1 MTVVLVPEVANM
13 CVHLCVCL
21 YVCVRVCVHPASLH
35 SKISYAM
42 KLSFTFRLGKTALLP
57 KNHDIQV
64 YQLFGLEPFPQ
75 SIYIWHP
82 FDKTEPPC
90 EKTDIKQ
97 NNDYNV
103 AIRMCGTRVDCMIF
117 IPVYKDYKSED
128 KWFET
133 WYGLLSSSGPGI
145 GPITSPL
152 YFFLEGIKTL
162 FSQSAGLI
170 YKTSLYEW
178 TITLVSGWVGKNG
191 FCNCALFSTESIV

>member
-1 MTVVLVPEVANM
+1 MQKLTNRNAEIRVVDLVLGLDLEMTVVLVPEVANM

-35 SKISYAM
+35 SKKSYAM

-90 EKTDIKQ
+90 EETDIKQ
-97 NNDYNV
+97 NNAYNV
-103 AIRMCGTRVDCMIF
+103 ATRMCGARVDAIDQPPYDVLQPGNFISSFGLLWIKIF
-117 IPVYKDYKSED
+117 IQTNMNY
-128 KWFET
+128 
-133 WYGLLSSSGPGI
+133 LL
-145 GPITSPL
+145 
-152 YFFLEGIKTL
+152 
-162 FSQSAGLI
+162 
-170 YKTSLYEW
+170 
-178 TITLVSGWVGKNG
+178 
-191 FCNCALFSTESIV
+191 C